1 MHSDNMLSVIIVY
14 YEKYFYDDPKTLY
27 NEYKKG
33 LENTGLD
40 YEIIYIIDGALATV
54 YEDLLELNEKE
65 EKIKI
70 IKLGRWFG
78 DATALE
84 IGFNNS
90 NGKYI
95 LTLPSY
101 YQVEVNDYK
110 KLIDSLETNDMAI
123 GWRFPRLDSVL
134 NNLQSKIFNSIIKFF
149 LGTQFH
155 DLKCNVRAFKREVL
169 ETIYMYGDQDRFLP
183 LWAWRYGFKVKE
195 VKVTQHKKDIRQT
208 FYPLQNYIQR
218 FLELV
223 SMFFLVKFTKKPI
236 RFFGSSGLI
245 IFALGLILAI
255 YLFIQ
260 RAFMGIALADRP
272 ILLVSILLIVF
283 GVLAFSIGLIG
294 ELIIFTHA
302 KDIKDYIIEDVIMS
316 KSEIEDM
323 KKEVQKEQSQ
333 KIDSKISKIIN

>member
-1 MHSDNMLSVIIVY
+1 MQSDIISAIVVY
-14 YEKYFYDDPKTLY
+14 YEKYYYDDPKSLFY
-27 NEYKKG
+27 EYKKG

-40 YEIIYIIDGALATV
+40 YEVVYVIDGALPEI
-54 YEDLLELNEKE
+54 YDQLLELNKNGEKV
-65 EKIKI
+65 KI

-101 YQVEVNDYK
+101 YQVEAKDYK
-110 KLIDSLETNDMAI
+110 KLVDTLKTNDMAV
-123 GWRFPRLDSVL
+123 GWRFPRLDSAL
-134 NNLQSKIFNSIIKFF
+134 NSLQSKMFNSVIKLF
-149 LGTQFH
+149 LGIKFH

-195 VKVTQHKKDIRQT
+195 VKVTQHKKDIRQS
-208 FYPLQNYIQR
+208 FYPLQNYVQR
-218 FLELV
+218 FLELI

-245 IFALGLILAI
+245 IFLLGLILGI

-260 RAFMGIALADRP
+260 RAFLGVPLADRP

-302 KDIKDYIIEDVIMS
+302 KDIKDYIIEDVIS
-316 KSEIEDM
+316 PKTNVD
-323 KKEVQKEQSQ
+323 
-333 KIDSKISKIIN
+333 KIGEKIIKEPSQELNNL